1 MAIIYTYPTKATLA
15 ISDLIL
21 ISDSAD
27 GNKTKNATV
36 TSIKDAIDVVDS
48 AASGSGISITGQGSG
63 PYTGA
68 ITIANTGVLS
78 FSNAFGT
85 YITGTT
91 NTSATGNASI
101 GTLDLSAID
110 GVDASNRFL
119 SKDNVWS
126 TVVGVVG
133 PGTTNKIPKFATT
146 TTLGDSIMAEQ
157 AAAGVF
163 ASSYIEI
170 SGTGGLSTQDLEINA
185 ALWDGSA
192 SKGTSGQL
200 LSSTGTEISWIAPP
214 AAGAQGQ
221 VQYNDNPNLAGS
233 ANMTFTDSGNNGL
246 FQVRNILQ
254 VRGDNVSSP
263 ANPGTIKLWSED
275 DATHLDILGPA
286 TGGTSYAVK
295 MPNAVGTANQVL
307 KLPSTI
313 PGSGASQLVW
323 GDATGGSVSITA
335 DNTSTDY
342 VDVQV
347 SPSTITGTGT
357 VMADLNAVDG
367 TSDTTTRFLSKDNTW
382 DVPSYTA
389 ASAVTSYTNANNN
402 YILTS
407 SGTGVIN
414 GESSLLYNGSTLTLG
429 TSKVFN
435 ASRSSVTSGVA
446 TAPIYV
452 TNSTTGSGGPTNFA
466 SNIAGGNGSR
476 HIEFY
481 HQGTAVGSITS
492 TTTNIVINGES
503 SDQRKKKNIV
513 DWTENVLDKFA
524 LIEPKKFNFTHQDD
538 SDPLRKGFIAQQMV
552 DKFPEAYNHDYSISD
567 TEGYYSFNAMGM
579 NVYLMKAVKEL
590 KAEID
595 SLKSRI
601 STLEG

>member
-15 ISDLIL
+15 TSDLIL

-200 LSSTGTEISWIAPP
+200 LSSTGTETSWIAPP

-233 ANMTFTDSGNNGL
+233 ANMTFTDSGSTAL
-246 FQVRNILQ
+246 FQVRNIVQ
-254 VRGDNVSSP
+254 VRGGGGNAGVL
-263 ANPGTIKLWSED
+263 KLWSTD
-275 DATHLDILGPA
+275 DVTRVELQGPP
-286 TGGTSYAVK
+286 TGGANYSLA
-295 MPNAVGTANQVL
+295 MPASVGTANQVL

-313 PGSGASQLVW
+313 PGSGSSQLVW
-323 GDATGGSVSITA
+323 GDATGGSTYTLQAEAKS
-335 DNTSTDY
+335 
-342 VDVQV
+342 
-347 SPSTITGTGT
+347 
-357 VMADLNAVDG
+357 G
-367 TSDTTTRFLSKDNTW
+367 TS
-382 DVPSYTA
+382 VPLKLDA
-389 ASAVTSYTNANNN
+389 
-402 YILTS
+402 S
-407 SGTGVIN
+407 SGTDSTVNLKEGTNITLTRNSSSEITIASTSGGGGISPFPIYQAKDSVAVGAQTIIRQSVCETAGTYSKLEYFSIGAASYPVYFAIYAGTITAAGSAVKRLEGFNSTQAAGINVIN
-414 GESSLLYNGSTLTLG
+414 FTGSYNFTAGQDIVIVVSANDTVGLAGSNTLLNHVDISRGSAVYTSSFPSSLSSLLDSIPNS
-429 TSKVFN
+429 
-435 ASRSSVTSGVA
+435 VA
-446 TAPIYV
+446 TGVCTHIY
-452 TNSTTGSGGPTNFA
+452 
-466 SNIAGGNGSR
+466 
-476 HIEFY
+476 
-481 HQGTAVGSITS
+481 
-492 TTTNIVINGES
+492 
-503 SDQRKKKNIV
+503 
-513 DWTENVLDKFA
+513 
-524 LIEPKKFNFTHQDD
+524 
-538 SDPLRKGFIAQQMV
+538 
-552 DKFPEAYNHDYSISD
+552 
-567 TEGYYSFNAMGM
+567 
-579 NVYLMKAVKEL
+579 
-590 KAEID
+590 
-595 SLKSRI
+595 
-601 STLEG
+601 

>member
-15 ISDLIL
+15 TSDLIL

-200 LSSTGTEISWIAPP
+200 LSSTGAEISWIAPP

-233 ANMTFTDSGNNGL
+233 ANMTFTDSGSTAL
-246 FQVRNILQ
+246 FQVRNIVQ
-254 VRGDNVSSP
+254 VRGGGGNAGVL
-263 ANPGTIKLWSED
+263 KLWSTD
-275 DATHLDILGPA
+275 DVTRVELQGPP
-286 TGGTSYAVK
+286 TGGANYSLA
-295 MPNAVGTANQVL
+295 MPASVGTANQVL
-307 KLPSTI
+307 KLPST
-313 PGSGASQLVW
+313 PGSTNQLVW
-323 GDATGGSVSITA
+323 GDATGGVTYTFSTGLSESGGTVTLDASLNNLTDVSFATGANGSLYVGQISSQLSGTPVGNVTLGGGAAKVATTA
-335 DNTSTDY
+335 YDNTLIGSDAAVAITEGYNNVTIGSDVAATLTTGNNNVIIGEAANIASATLSSTTVIGQGASGAAD
-342 VDVQV
+342 
-347 SPSTITGTGT
+347 STVIGKGATASTNGTAIGSGAT
-357 VMADLNAVDG
+357 AAG
-367 TSDTTTRFLSKDNTW
+367 GGIAIGKGA
-382 DVPSYTA
+382 TA
-389 ASAVTSYTNANNN
+389 ASNA
-402 YILTS
+402 I
-407 SGTGVIN
+407 
-414 GESSLLYNGSTLTLG
+414 
-429 TSKVFN
+429 
-435 ASRSSVTSGVA
+435 
-446 TAPIYV
+446 
-452 TNSTTGSGGPTNFA
+452 
-466 SNIAGGNGSR
+466 
-476 HIEFY
+476 
-481 HQGTAVGSITS
+481 AVGSSSQAITLSSGQSGGS
-492 TTTNIVINGES
+492 TTLPVLINGT
-503 SDQRKKKNIV
+503 Q
-513 DWTENVLDKFA
+513 
-524 LIEPKKFNFTHQDD
+524 
-538 SDPLRKGFIAQQMV
+538 
-552 DKFPEAYNHDYSISD
+552 
-567 TEGYYSFNAMGM
+567 YYIQ
-579 NVYLMKAVKEL
+579 LH
-590 KAEID
+590 
-595 SLKSRI
+595 
-601 STLEG
+601 TP

>member
-15 ISDLIL
+15 LADKIL

-27 GNKTKNATV
+27 ANKTKNATV
-36 TSIKDAIDVVDS
+36 TSIKDAINVVDS

-163 ASSYIEI
+163 TASYIEI
-170 SGTGGLSTQDLEINA
+170 SGSGGLSTQDLEINA

-221 VQYNDNPNLAGS
+221 VQYNNNPNLAGS
-233 ANMTFTDSGNNGL
+233 ANMTFTDSGSTAL
-246 FQVRNILQ
+246 FQVRNIVQ
-254 VRGDNVSSP
+254 VRGGGGNAGVL
-263 ANPGTIKLWSED
+263 KLWSTD
-275 DATHLDILGPA
+275 DVTRVELQGPP
-286 TGGTSYAVK
+286 TGGANYSLA
-295 MPNAVGTANQVL
+295 MPASVGTANQVL

-323 GDATGGSVSITA
+323 GDSGISGTLAVSSGGTGTTAIGQYSVYVGTS
-335 DNTSTDY
+335 NTSTER
-342 VDVQV
+342 
-347 SPSTITGTGT
+347 SSSSTGAIQLPKGTEGQRPATGVEGMIRYNTG
-357 VMADLNAVDG
+357 
-367 TSDTTTRFLSKDNTW
+367 
-382 DVPSYTA
+382 
-389 ASAVTSYTNANNN
+389 ANKLEV
-402 YILTS
+402 YTS
-407 SGTGVIN
+407 SGWETIQSVI
-414 GESSLLYNGSTLTLG
+414 
-429 TSKVFN
+429 
-435 ASRSSVTSGVA
+435 
-446 TAPIYV
+446 
-452 TNSTTGSGGPTNFA
+452 
-466 SNIAGGNGSR
+466 
-476 HIEFY
+476 
-481 HQGTAVGSITS
+481 
-492 TTTNIVINGES
+492 
-503 SDQRKKKNIV
+503 
-513 DWTENVLDKFA
+513 
-524 LIEPKKFNFTHQDD
+524 
-538 SDPLRKGFIAQQMV
+538 
-552 DKFPEAYNHDYSISD
+552 
-567 TEGYYSFNAMGM
+567 
-579 NVYLMKAVKEL
+579 
-590 KAEID
+590 
-595 SLKSRI
+595 
-601 STLEG
+601 

>member
-15 ISDLIL
+15 TSDLIL

-200 LSSTGTEISWIAPP
+200 LSSTGAEISWIAPP

-233 ANMTFTDSGNNGL
+233 ANMTFTDSGSTAL
-246 FQVRNILQ
+246 FQVRNIVQ
-254 VRGDNVSSP
+254 VRGGGGNAGVL
-263 ANPGTIKLWSED
+263 KLWSTD
-275 DATHLDILGPA
+275 DVTRVELQGPP
-286 TGGTSYAVK
+286 TGGANYSLA
-295 MPNAVGTANQVL
+295 MPASVGTANQVL
-307 KLPSTI
+307 KLPST
-313 PGSGASQLVW
+313 PGATNQLVW

-524 LIEPKKFNFTHQDD
+524 LIEPKKFNFTHQND